1 MRALDQLKSRTAE
14 NSDTAIRAW
23 ETTRA
28 LDGFLRTRPPAV
40 DSDELD
46 LDSLNPALDWLATR
60 LRRLNGNRTAD
71 TTQDDINTLI
81 AEAATHLA
89 SFRTAI
95 TRLGTNTI
103 RVREL
108 FDIAESSAPAAT
120 RSDAHAQAADWTVVT
135 SPADVPEGSDTVV
148 WWCSQR
154 SATSANETWDPA
166 ETDALA
172 QSGVRIFTSTEKERL
187 RQAAELDGLR
197 AAQKLTCF
205 CPETSRG
212 RTSNSPPR
220 TFTTGRR
227 HLSCRPR
234 ALSKRIGRHSAFRL
248 DGRSVRRGSHHRRD
262 MATG

>member
-1 MRALDQLKSRTAE
+1 MPPTDIRRVAEFLHLSFGTNDATSPATSLVPQGVSSVLLQALTQEPGISNDPESAWMRALDQLKSRTAE

-71 TTQDDINTLI
+71 TTQDDTTALI

-108 FDIAESSAPAAT
+108 FDIAESSAPTAT

-135 SPADVPEGSDTVV
+135 SPAEVPEDSDTVV

-154 SATSANETWDPA
+154 SATSANETWDSA
-166 ETDALA
+166 EIDALA
-172 QSGVRIFTSTEKERL
+172 QSGVRISTSTEKERL

-197 AAQKLTCF
+197 TA
-205 CPETSRG
+205 
-212 RTSNSPPR
+212 
-220 TFTTGRR
+220 
-227 HLSCRPR
+227 
-234 ALSKRIGRHSAFRL
+234 
-248 DGRSVRRGSHHRRD
+248 
-262 MATG
+262 